1 MGLFN
6 LFHKKQDIN
15 QVYELM
21 RGLENAVLLDVRTAE
36 EFAEG
41 HLPQAVNLPL
51 QSIAVQA
58 QSALP
63 QKDIPLF
70 VYCRSGVRSA
80 KAAAELRQMGFAC
93 VQDMGGILSYKGR
106 LEV

>member
-6 LFHKKQDIN
+6 LFHKNQDIN
-15 QVYELM
+15 GVYELM
-21 RGLENAVLLDVRTAE
+21 QNYAGAVLLDVRTAE

>member
-6 LFHKKQDIN
+6 LFHKNQDIN
-15 QVYELM
+15 GVYELM
-21 RGLENAVLLDVRTAE
+21 QNYAGAVLLDVRTPE
-36 EFAEG
+36 EYAAG

-51 QSIAVQA
+51 QSLVAQA
-58 QSALP
+58 PVLLL
-63 QKDIPLF
+63 QKEMPLF

-80 KAAAELRQMGFAC
+80 QAAAELKQMGYEN

>member
-36 EFAEG
+36 EFAE
-41 HLPQAVNLPL
+41 
-51 QSIAVQA
+51 
-58 QSALP
+58 
-63 QKDIPLF
+63 
-70 VYCRSGVRSA
+70 
-80 KAAAELRQMGFAC
+80 
-93 VQDMGGILSYKGR
+93 
-106 LEV
+106 